1 MCRQC
6 RGRTLQGS
14 CGERSWPAL
23 PACPASPLSP
33 PRLCPRLLC
42 TATTIQI
49 TGSGWSACFATLRH
63 LPSPR
68 LWSPT
73 FPSPT
78 RTSSGSWASARASGF
93 CPALPLSLVALGK
106 ALYLPSLSFL
116 LCTMGTVLPPPGCSG
131 EKMKECTQS
140 SGQGPAIEG
149 FHDCQLRIGPGARPW
164 LGVRGWRLQQ
174 FPNGGP
180 APVYIEMGLFPQEGK
195 LPPAHQRC
203 FEQWRAVTISPDRAR
218 LGL

>member
-14 CGERSWPAL
+14 CGKRSWPAL
-23 PACPASPLSP
+23 PACPVSPLSP
-33 PRLCPRLLC
+33 PRLCPSLLC
-42 TATTIQI
+42 TATTFQI
-49 TGSGWSACFATLRH
+49 TGRGWPACLAALRR

-116 LCTMGTVLPPPGCSG
+116 LRTMGPVLPPPGCSG
-131 EKMKECTQS
+131 EKMKECIQS

-149 FHDCQLRIGPGARPW
+149 LHDRQLRTGPGARPW
-164 LGVRGWRLQQ
+164 LGVRGGGSSSFLTEDLLPCILKWVCFHRKENCPQLTSGALSSGELCP
-174 FPNGGP
+174 FPRTGP
-180 APVYIEMGLFPQEGK
+180 V
-195 LPPAHQRC
+195 
-203 FEQWRAVTISPDRAR
+203 
-218 LGL
+218 